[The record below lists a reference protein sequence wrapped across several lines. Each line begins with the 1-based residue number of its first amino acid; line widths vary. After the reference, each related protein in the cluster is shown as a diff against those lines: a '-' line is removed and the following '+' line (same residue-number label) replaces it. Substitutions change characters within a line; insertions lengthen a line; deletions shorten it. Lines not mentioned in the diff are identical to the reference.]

1 MGQFGFSVIGLLW
14 LLMLILPNVIWTRF
28 RPAGYDPQGEN
39 RLLVVLEKI
48 GQVGVT
54 CTSLFFSDTNWQ
66 PLSPWSL
73 WLAASLGLML
83 LYEGWWIRYF
93 RSSRTLR
100 DFYSSFCGIPVAGAL
115 LPVAA
120 FLLLGIY
127 GRLLW
132 LILFAVVLGVGHV
145 GIHLQHRRELNR

>member
-1 MGQFGFSVIGLLW
+1 MGQFGFSFIGLLW

-28 RPAGYDPQGEN
+28 RPAGYDSQGEN

-48 GQVGVT
+48 GQAGVT
-54 CTSLFFSDTNWQ
+54 CTSLFFRDTNWQ
-66 PLSPWSL
+66 LLSPWSL

-115 LPVAA
+115 LPVVA

-145 GIHLQHRRELNR
+145 GIHLQHRQALNR